1 MYLPDGDRLRKN
13 GYFITPNTHRP
24 GMYDLQ
30 DLSQEVCAQFMASHG
45 TDLKALVAD
54 KATMGKYFKEA
65 QLNKIENYS
74 GESMGLVELLKHAAE
89 RKSDAPMCFSVVVEV
104 LMNQTDTPFLMVLDE
119 FNCYFDRGHYF
130 HMSYDANVR
139 NPIPYNKINLFEHA
153 LAAMAV
159 STNPDDENLDDA
171 PKLMK
176 RGGIIVGLTDS
187 RAVKQSV
194 TDKLASY
201 AKARSLSDASLAVV
215 EVPHFSDIEVNH
227 ILANFEAIG
236 LGTLRFDRGDT
247 LMNANEVAYLKMISG
262 SIGQRLVDA
271 SVL

>member
-1 MYLPDGDRLRKN
+1 
-13 GYFITPNTHRP
+13 
-24 GMYDLQ
+24 MYDLQ
-30 DLSQEVCAQFMASHG
+30 DLSQEVCAQFLASHA
-45 TDLKALVAD
+45 TDLKGMVAD
-54 KATMGKYFKEA
+54 KATMGKFFKEA

-74 GESMGLVELLKHAAE
+74 GESMGLVELLTHAAE
-89 RKSDAPMCFSVVVEV
+89 RKSDAPMCFSAVVDV

-130 HMSYDANVR
+130 HMSYDENVR
-139 NPIPYNKINLFEHA
+139 NPIPYSKINLFEHA

-159 STNPDDENLDDA
+159 STNPEDENLDS

-176 RGGIIVGLTDS
+176 RGGIIAGLTDS

-194 TDKLASY
+194 TDGLASC
-201 AKARSLSDASLAVV
+201 AKAKSLSDASLTVV
-215 EVPHFSDIEVNH
+215 EVPHFSEIEVNH
-227 ILANFEAIG
+227 VLANFEAIG
-236 LGTLRFDRGDT
+236 LGALRFDRGDT

-271 SVL
+271 SVV